1 MSERRVSRPDPGGHG
16 TFDEFAVG
24 WALHAL
30 EPEDEIV
37 FSAHLPGCARCA
49 QTVAETTEVM
59 GALAQDI
66 PRAEP
71 GPGLRDRLRAAVEET
86 PQVPS
91 PAVPPRPEQAAE
103 PPAGESTE
111 PPAAPAAPRSAP
123 AGDPGPAAGAARATG
138 FPAYRPRDAEPSPAD
153 PPPPWRRV
161 LPNALV
167 AAAVAAILGL
177 GSWNVVL
184 SDARDDAV
192 ARATEQAEVVQSLL
206 EPGTAT
212 IAPLS
217 GDDGQVA
224 TVVARDA
231 QVQVVTQ
238 GLALNDRESQ
248 VYVVW
253 GMSGGAP
260 APLGTFDV
268 TRSRTD
274 VQTVRSTTTGLDDF
288 EGYAISLE
296 PGRAAPSEPTV
307 VVASG

>member
-1 MSERRVSRPDPGGHG
+1 MSERRGPRLEPDGHEVY
-16 TFDEFAVG
+16 DELAVG

-30 EPEDEIV
+30 EPEDEVV
-37 FSAHLPGCARCA
+37 FAAHLPGCARCA
-49 QTVAETTEVM
+49 RTVAETSEVM
-59 GALAQDI
+59 GALAQDL
-66 PRAEP
+66 PQAEP
-71 GPGLRDRLRAAVEET
+71 SPGLRDRLRAAVEET
-86 PQVPS
+86 PQVPQ
-91 PAVPPRPEQAAE
+91 VPQAPQPLAD
-103 PPAGESTE
+103 PPAQ
-111 PPAAPAAPRSAP
+111 PPARPAPPAQPR
-123 AGDPGPAAGAARATG
+123 PGPASTPAPGGGATRATG
-138 FPAYRPRDAEPSPAD
+138 FPDYRPPAPRPAD
-153 PPPPWRRV
+153 PRPSWRRV

-177 GSWNVVL
+177 GTWNVVL

-192 ARATEQAEVVQSLL
+192 EQAADQERVVQSLL

-224 TVVARDA
+224 TVVARDS

-238 GLALNDRESQ
+238 GLPLNDQESQ

-253 GMSGGAP
+253 GIDGDSP
-260 APLGTFDV
+260 VPLGTFDV
-268 TRSRTD
+268 DRSRTD

-288 EGYAISLE
+288 EGYAVSLE
-296 PGRAAPSEPTV
+296 PGREAPSEPTV